1 MHHPC
6 RYHQNGVPMM
16 HHPRRYHQNGD
27 AMMHQPRDAMVLLFA
42 IDGPINAPVVDAAD
56 SGELPHIDSAADG
69 FTDEAFSLTDCHRF
83 EGGTISAAQL
93 IQNVTC
99 FAISHASLLNLGM
112 WFDVPTADVQH
123 HFAQFVPRQSGE
135 WQFAGTDGIGGRR
148 YRIFVPTAPTVL
160 LWSGD
165 HLGLD
170 RILMNIA

>member
-1 MHHPC
+1 
-6 RYHQNGVPMM
+6 M

-27 AMMHQPRDAMVLLFA
+27 PMMHHPRRCHPMMLFG

-56 SGELPHIDSAADG
+56 SGELPHIDSATDG
-69 FTDEAFSLTDCHRF
+69 FADEAFSLTACHRF
-83 EGGTISAAQL
+83 EGGTITTAQL
-93 IQNVTC
+93 NQAVTC
-99 FAISHASLLNLGM
+99 FTIRHASLLNLGM